1 MRILITGGNGQL
13 GNQWVNYLNKQ
24 GVEFISL
31 PSSDL
36 DITDHED
43 VRRVLNNL
51 KPNHIINCAA
61 YTNVDNAETE
71 KEKAFAVNAYG
82 VKNLADYC
90 ASKGIKLVHF
100 STDYVFSGTE
110 EDHVENPKGYTEHHP
125 TNPVNV
131 YGESKLAG
139 EKAIL
144 ESDCNYLIIRISW
157 LCGKYGQNFVK
168 TMLRLASERDELSV
182 VNDQYGCPTF
192 AENVVKNTWELSVQN
207 ISGIYHLSSLGK
219 ITWFD
224 FAKEIFTQSGSEVN
238 LEPVD
243 SSEFPTKAKRP
254 AFSLLN
260 TQKIANIPNIS
271 LINWKEGLKNMLA
284 ELES

>member
-61 YTNVDNAETE
+61 YTNVDNAEAE